1 MDNAWFLSCSQP
13 LNTSHPTQLTAEEKR
28 EHVEEQERCSKKYNA
43 ASKTWRAAEVKWK
56 RDHTA
61 WKAEFRRVF
70 LTHFA
75 QNATPWPP
83 PSILSNL
90 VSKLQDIESW
100 PESDL
105 KRQLANIG
113 VAHKRTMVK
122 IGCCMYQRTFNNT
135 SEGLT
140 QCLNKCW
147 QEATLALPER
157 PQQPGSAPKAS
168 DFGILEDESGLH
180 HCRDSAPL
188 AERLLAL
195 PKDLVL
201 LCAIQRSLL
210 QDKYTHR
217 FIHQPDDYEYCWGLK
232 KGKLKP

>member
-1 MDNAWFLSCSQP
+1 MLIVQIEQAYKRDLWAIVYCWTYIWKSYLPCLAKQPFPAGGDMDNAWFLSCSQP

-100 PESDL
+100 
-105 KRQLANIG
+105 
-113 VAHKRTMVK
+113 
-122 IGCCMYQRTFNNT
+122 
-135 SEGLT
+135 
-140 QCLNKCW
+140 
-147 QEATLALPER
+147 
-157 PQQPGSAPKAS
+157 
-168 DFGILEDESGLH
+168 
-180 HCRDSAPL
+180 
-188 AERLLAL
+188 
-195 PKDLVL
+195 
-201 LCAIQRSLL
+201 
-210 QDKYTHR
+210 
-217 FIHQPDDYEYCWGLK
+217 
-232 KGKLKP
+232 